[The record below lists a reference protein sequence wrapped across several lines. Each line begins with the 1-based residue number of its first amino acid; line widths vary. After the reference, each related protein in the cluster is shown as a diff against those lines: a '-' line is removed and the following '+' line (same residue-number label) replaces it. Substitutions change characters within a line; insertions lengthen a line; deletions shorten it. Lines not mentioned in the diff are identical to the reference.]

1 MRCLIIYSL
10 RFLPFFSQ
18 KYIPFWS
25 LMNHCQRTDYRVPV
39 PVLGAV
45 GSVSGLLELSEFVF
59 LLTPQAPLMPGS
71 GVVRS

>member
-1 MRCLIIYSL
+1 M
-10 RFLPFFSQ
+10 
-18 KYIPFWS
+18 
-25 LMNHCQRTDYRVPV
+25 PV